1 MSFLPHAANG
11 DLSEHLRHANTATP
25 SAEFVGI
32 HMPVSQGNTISP
44 LPPFRMIV
52 PAGDPPRA
60 TPFKETNMP
69 ILTLGTR
76 SYDVSEDRVRRQAER
91 MFKMNAERRNHRLDR
106 AKTQLAR
113 SARETDSEGAA
124 AAAKEAAAVL
134 LSQGIGEI

>member
-1 MSFLPHAANG
+1 
-11 DLSEHLRHANTATP
+11 
-25 SAEFVGI
+25 
-32 HMPVSQGNTISP
+32 
-44 LPPFRMIV
+44 
-52 PAGDPPRA
+52 
-60 TPFKETNMP
+60 MP